1 MAKTCHSQV
10 TILPFPLRTFT
21 EFSWLEPE
29 RSHPMIQMVVS
40 IRRFLNRSSFRMT
53 NCLVESSPFQ
63 SILFKHN
70 PWFFFRV
77 FCSLKHRSGM
87 DATSTNRK
95 RRDKTQVISVFWK
108 VIFALI
114 PPPVR
119 RFKGDFRG
127 GDWYTW
133 GWGYILPQ
141 EKRPAG
147 GAPCAF
153 CAFFFEYQTS
163 STHFG
168 CFFFVGQKDLRCIF
182 VGFVQMNGC
191 VCFFGGGFSQ
201 VFGYWYWCFV
211 RILTLQRAAKVF
223 WSRTPCRFKPFQWRV
238 HGCLGLKKNT
248 WDVFSRFA
256 FNKKLSNFVHL
267 LDFTLRRCHRGG
279 EVVNHCLWGLLW
291 WMGMFL
297 LFADDAP
304 W

>member
-95 RRDKTQVISVFWK
+95 RREKTQVISVFWK

-141 EKRPAG
+141 EKWPAG

-153 CAFFFEYQTS
+153 CAFFV
-163 STHFG
+163 FG
-168 CFFFVGQKDLRCIF
+168 NFKLPQIILAVFFLLGKKTWDTFLLELFKWMGE
-182 VGFVQMNGC
+182 
-191 VCFFGGGFSQ
+191 CFFGGEFSP
-201 VFGYWYWCFV
+201 GLW
-211 RILTLQRAAKVF
+211 ILAFCKTPDPSKAAKF
-223 WSRTPCRFKPFQWRV
+223 EKPDPCRFKPFQWRV

-248 WDVFSRFA
+248 WDLFSRFA
-256 FNKKLSNFVHL
+256 FNKKTLDFVHL
-267 LDFTLRRCHRGG
+267 FFPR
-279 EVVNHCLWGLLW
+279 
-291 WMGMFL
+291 
-297 LFADDAP
+297 
-304 W
+304 